1 MLSLLLRD
9 CSTKRETFILQ
20 VCPPTQVVGDQ
31 VVVLA
36 SLALD
41 DDNTFLVSQLG
52 DELVVTGPADFA
64 GVDQVQSFILAATV
78 NLKALQS
85 FKYDLRSGK

>member
-1 MLSLLLRD
+1 M
-9 CSTKRETFILQ
+9 
-20 VCPPTQVVGDQ
+20 
-31 VVVLA
+31 VVLA
-36 SLALD
+36 ALALD

-52 DELVVTGPADFA
+52 DELVVTGPTDFA
-64 GVDQVQSFILAATV
+64 GVDQVQSFILAANV

>member
-1 MLSLLLRD
+1 M
-9 CSTKRETFILQ
+9 
-20 VCPPTQVVGDQ
+20 
-31 VVVLA
+31 VVLA